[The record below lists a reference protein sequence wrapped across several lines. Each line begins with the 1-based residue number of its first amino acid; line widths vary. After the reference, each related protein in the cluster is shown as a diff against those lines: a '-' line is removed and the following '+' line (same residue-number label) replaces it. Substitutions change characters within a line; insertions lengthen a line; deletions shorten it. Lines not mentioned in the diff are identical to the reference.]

1 MSIKEYRIVY
11 GNIRPICFV
20 PSADVATLD
29 VVNRITGVTRPAY
42 LTARESASVFIA
54 DEKTRDM
61 TSRMYSIFEFGRT
74 AKNACESA
82 SVFIATLGR
91 INRKPT
97 YITSVYGFDP
107 YYIRA
112 IHADGRIKR
121 TDVYAIAY
129 HVCRKTL
136 QRAQT
141 GQSIRLYDGRL
152 TTCANQFADLI
163 QQCVVCALY
172 GYTDGKNK
180 YHRGYITDRIAHASD
195 IMHTMY
201 CAVNATLYA
210 NRIIGRNTNRVMCYG
225 LDASTVCRDISTL
238 LTYRAT
244 CPSCVNEYR
253 FRVFLDDIKKRTRSI
268 VTVKLIDT
276 LANSNYCNADGTFK
290 LDVITAELGYKSTTS
305 VKRAIAD
312 IRKQADAVKNAYNM
326 TDNEFA
332 VYMTTTA

>member
-1 MSIKEYRIVY
+1 MSIKEYRIAY

-29 VVNRITGVTRPAY
+29 VVNRVTGVTRPTY

-54 DEKTRDM
+54 DEKTRNM
-61 TSRMYSIFEFGRT
+61 TSRLYSLFRFGRT
-74 AKNACESA
+74 AKNAQESA
-82 SVFIATLGR
+82 SVFINQLGR
-91 INRKPT
+91 VDKTPT
-97 YITSVYGFDP
+97 FLSVYGFNP

-112 IHADGRIKR
+112 IHADGRKKR
-121 TDVYAIAY
+121 SNVYAIAY
-129 HVCRKTL
+129 HVCCRTL

-201 CAVNATLYA
+201 CAVNATLYS

-225 LDASTVCRDISTL
+225 LDASTVCHDISSL
-238 LTYRAT
+238 FAYRVT
-244 CPSCVNEYR
+244 RPSSVNDYR
-253 FRVFLDDIKKRTRSI
+253 FRVFIDDIKKRTRST
-268 VTVKLIDT
+268 VTVKLID
-276 LANSNYCNADGTFK
+276 LLSDSNYCNADGTFK

-326 TDNEFA
+326 TDNEFT
-332 VYMTTTA
+332 VYMTTIA